1 MMKSS
6 KSSKKDSNK
15 SNNMNDNTIITTND
29 NDNITTITKHNIEG
43 VPDDVMEY
51 HPLSELRNKLGC
63 YPNVTKDHIKAYEEL
78 KELIQK
84 AKIDPQV
91 YGENN
96 FNRLFR
102 FLRARKFDP
111 NAAFLMIQKNEK
123 WRKEF
128 AGLDLRLEKAEDIL
142 NCDLSKVYDYFPT
155 WIQGY
160 DKQSRPVSYR
170 RFGKFEIW
178 NILKLTTLES
188 LVRFHAW
195 ESEQS
200 LRLME
205 QKSQEI
211 GYTIETFVII
221 IDALGW
227 SLGLATSEAFAFIKS
242 MASVDSDHYPE
253 RLGLCIIINAPS
265 MLSFSWRVIAG
276 FLDDVTKAKIKILG
290 TDPNEW
296 RPVLLSVIDE
306 DQIPK
311 MYGGTA
317 PDLDGNMALLSMN
330 PPPNAPGVKL
340 RRPLSSVTLDENDD
354 FTNKSIRDP
363 KRKNENGEETTSSSS
378 SSSGWLSSMFQC
390 KPPTCSFGDDDFNYT
405 IMIGSSP
412 STKLQQLE
420 NESVEVIKVSC
431 DVQTQTEEIFLEPI
445 SSPSRAGCGCVIN

>member
-1 MMKSS
+1 MNINSS
-6 KSSKKDSNK
+6 SSKKKDK
-15 SNNMNDNTIITTND
+15 DNTSSKKESKNGDFGNNQQELND
-29 NDNITTITKHNIEG
+29 KMNLNNLGI
-43 VPDDVMEY
+43 PLDVMEY
-51 HPLSELRNKLGC
+51 HPQSELRNKLGC
-63 YPNVTKDHIKAYEEL
+63 YPNITKEHMDAYREL
-78 KELIQK
+78 LKLLEK
-84 AKIDPQV
+84 AKIDPNV
-91 YGENN
+91 YGENG
-96 FNRLFR
+96 FNRCFR
-102 FLRARKFDP
+102 FLRARKFDVS
-111 NAAFLMIQKNEK
+111 AAFTMMQKNHRWK
-123 WRKEF
+123 KEF

-142 NCDLSKVYDYFPT
+142 NCDLSKVYEYFPT

-160 DKQSRPVSYR
+160 DKQQRPISYR

-178 NILKLTTLES
+178 NILKLTSLER

-211 GYTIETFVII
+211 GYTIETFVVI

-311 MYGGTA
+311 MYEYIYLHYYYYYYYYYFSLFNSNNNFIEG
-317 PDLDGNMALLSMN
+317 M
-330 PPPNAPGVKL
+330 GVQHL
-340 RRPLSSVTLDENDD
+340 
-354 FTNKSIRDP
+354 IQ
-363 KRKNENGEETTSSSS
+363 
-378 SSSGWLSSMFQC
+378 M
-390 KPPTCSFGDDDFNYT
+390 
-405 IMIGSSP
+405 
-412 STKLQQLE
+412 
-420 NESVEVIKVSC
+420 
-431 DVQTQTEEIFLEPI
+431 VQGQYYQ
-445 SSPSRAGCGCVIN
+445 

>member
-1 MMKSS
+1 MISS
-6 KSSKKDSNK
+6 KSKKDKKIDNQ
-15 SNNMNDNTIITTND
+15 NNDDKNDITPSPV
-29 NDNITTITKHNIEG
+29 KHNKHEIEG
-43 VPDDVMEY
+43 VPDTVMEY

-63 YPNVTKDHIKAYEEL
+63 YPNITKEHMVAY
-78 KELIQK
+78 KELQILLEK
-84 AKIDPQV
+84 AKMDPQV
-91 YGENN
+91 YGENS

-111 NAAFLMIQKNEK
+111 KAAFAMMQKNDK

-142 NCDLSKVYDYFPT
+142 NCDLGKVHEYFPT

-178 NILKLTTLES
+178 NILKLTTLER

-330 PPPNAPGVKL
+330 PPPVAPGVKL
-340 RRPLSSVTLDENDD
+340 RRPLSSATIDENDD
-354 FTNKSIRDP
+354 FTEKTIKDS
-363 KRKNENGEETTSSSS
+363 KRKNENGEEVTSS

-412 STKLQQLE
+412 STKLQLE
-420 NESVEVIKVSC
+420 NESVEVTKVSC
-431 DVQTQTEEIFLEPI
+431 DVQTQTEDIFLEPL
-445 SSPSRAGCGCVIN
+445 SSPPRGCGCVIN

>member
-1 MMKSS
+1 MISS
-6 KSSKKDSNK
+6 KSKKDSK
-15 SNNMNDNTIITTND
+15 KIDDIVETISSPPI
-29 NDNITTITKHNIEG
+29 IKHNIHEIEG
-43 VPDDVMEY
+43 VPDTVMEY

-63 YPNVTKDHIKAYEEL
+63 YPNITKEHMAAY
-78 KELIQK
+78 KELQILVSN
-84 AKIDPQV
+84 AKMDPQV
-91 YGENN
+91 YGENT
-96 FNRLFR
+96 FNRMFR

-111 NAAFLMIQKNEK
+111 KAAFAMMQKNDK

-142 NCDLSKVYDYFPT
+142 NCDLAKVYEYFPT

-160 DKQSRPVSYR
+160 DKQSRPISYR

-405 IMIGSSP
+405 IMIS
-412 STKLQQLE
+412 
-420 NESVEVIKVSC
+420 
-431 DVQTQTEEIFLEPI
+431 
-445 SSPSRAGCGCVIN
+445 

>member
-1 MMKSS
+1 MMSS
-6 KSSKKDSNK
+6 KSSKKDSK
-15 SNNMNDNTIITTND
+15 KDNTTIITND
-29 NDNITTITKHNIEG
+29 NDNTTIITKHNNHNIDG

-63 YPNVTKDHIKAYEEL
+63 YPNITKDHIKEYEEL
-78 KELIQK
+78 KQLINK

-96 FNRLFR
+96 FNRMFR

-142 NCDLSKVYDYFPT
+142 NCDLSKVYEYFPT

-178 NILKLTTLES
+178 NILKLTTLERFM
-188 LVRFHAW
+188 RFHAW

-211 GYTIETFVII
+211 GYTIETFVVI

-227 SLGLATSEAFAFIKS
+227 SIGLATSEAFAYIKS
-242 MASVDSDHYPE
+242 MASIDSDHYPE

-306 DQIPK
+306 DQLPR

-317 PDLDGNMALLSMN
+317 PDPEGPNVILSMN
-330 PPPNAPGVKL
+330 PPPVPHGTKL
-340 RRPLSSVTLDENDD
+340 RRPLSSATLDEDDD
-354 FTNKSIRDP
+354 FTNHHSDTRT
-363 KRKNENGEETTSSSS
+363 KNEKGDDSTSHSG
-378 SSSGWLSSMFQC
+378 SGWLSSMFQC
-390 KPPTCSFGDDDFNYT
+390 KPPNCSFGDDDFNYT
-405 IMIGSSP
+405 IMMGSSP
-412 STKLQQLE
+412 SLKMRE
-420 NESVEVIKVSC
+420 EDEVVEVIKVSR
-431 DVQTQTEEIFLEPI
+431 DVQTQTEEIFLEPL
-445 SSPSRAGCGCVIN
+445 PHQVKAGCSCSVM